1 MTDLLSSA
9 SVTLR
14 ATFAAD
20 VDVFMSLDRTG
31 RSGTGQAIEEPDAR

>member
-9 SVTLR
+9 SVMLR
-14 ATFAAD
+14 AAFAAD
-20 VDVFMSLDRTG
+20 ADAFMSLDRTG